1 MAIEGWKG
9 HVRTQNFSSC
19 IVITYG
25 GSATSTQ
32 ETYQE
37 TNWRPAKRPTGDL
50 PRDQLE
56 TCQETNW
63 RPAKREMN
71 CFIPLSALSH
81 SVKDGCTSLELFT
94 DR

>member
-1 MAIEGWKG
+1 
-9 HVRTQNFSSC
+9 
-19 IVITYG
+19 
-25 GSATSTQ
+25 
-32 ETYQE
+32 
-37 TNWRPAKRPTGDL
+37 

-94 DR
+94 DRCHWLYAALSIMSFV